1 MPPTRVSLQQ
11 SNQRVSAFEV
21 YRKPNTPRSSQS
33 PIPGIQMN
41 NRIQQSQL
49 LPPTSKSVGAI
60 GGSVTTQHLQ
70 LVNALPNSDLYEK
83 RINAISET
91 LKHVSF
97 RQDNSMGNVLRH
109 LREQNNMLLRLCND
123 LSDELLSVQARKE
136 ELRVKMEAFT
146 LTEYSIRNCNHQ
158 QTQLGAL
165 TNSSTSEPVSANL
178 SGASG
183 NSGIHSNV

>member
-33 PIPGIQMN
+33 PILGIQMN
-41 NRIQQSQL
+41 NRTQQCQP
-49 LPPTSKSVGAI
+49 LPPTSKSFGAI
-60 GGSVTTQHLQ
+60 GGTITTQHSQ
-70 LVNALPNSDLYEK
+70 LVNTIPNADLYEK

-97 RQDNSMGNVLRH
+97 RQDNSMCDMLRQ
-109 LREQNNMLLRLCND
+109 LREQNNILLRLCND
-123 LSDELLSVQARKE
+123 LSNELLSVQTRKE
-136 ELRVKMEAFT
+136 ELRVKMEALT
-146 LTEYSIRNCNHQ
+146 LTEYSVRNCNHQ
-158 QTQLGAL
+158 QTHLGTL

-183 NSGIHSNV
+183 SSGIHSNV